1 VGIYTQSNITSI
13 FINNKYKNV
22 TTTQYKAYVDIKQLS
37 KLIRPMTLTFYYVSK
52 PTINTSSY
60 GQEAEPLHE
69 KDHGLKPS
77 NSFCDPYLASIYNI
91 RNIWQIE
98 KKCLASIRVC
108 EKFDTLARIRVI
120 HWYIVKLRLWP
131 VLHDYL
137 T

>member
-1 VGIYTQSNITSI
+1 
-13 FINNKYKNV
+13 
-22 TTTQYKAYVDIKQLS
+22 
-37 KLIRPMTLTFYYVSK
+37 MTLTFYYVSK

-98 KKCLASIRVC
+98 KQCLASIRVC
-108 EKFDTLARIRVI
+108 EKFDTLPRIRVI
-120 HWYIVKLRLWP
+120 HWYIVKLRL
-131 VLHDYL
+131 
-137 T
+137 